1 MLNPVGMYS
10 EILDGIM
17 SNLSGAEML
26 VAHMNQRPQQMPQG
40 PQGPQATQLDGTAN
54 ASSDGS
60 RANEAG
66 LSGPRPL
73 PTSFEDVLR
82 LFYENVRSDDP
93 ERQKIYETILSAADR
108 YNLDPNL
115 IRAVMRAESNFRPDV
130 VSSAG
135 AMGLMQLMPGT
146 AASLGVTNPFDVVQN
161 IDGGARY
168 LRRML
173 DLFDGDETLAL
184 AAYNAGAGAVRR
196 HGGVPP
202 FAETTAYIPRV
213 QEFRT
218 QAILEQYAA
227 AVRSRAN

>member
-1 MLNPVGMYS
+1 MNVNPVDMYNQV
-10 EILDGIM
+10 LGNIM
-17 SNLSGAEML
+17 RNISGAEEVMEF
-26 VAHMNQRPQQMPQG
+26 MTRTPQRINMPREVQNE
-40 PQGPQATQLDGTAN
+40 PDTTVQNPPIIDGV
-54 ASSDGS
+54 
-60 RANEAG
+60 
-66 LSGPRPL
+66 
-73 PTSFEDVLR
+73 PTTFEDVLR
-82 LFYENVRSDDP
+82 MFQEGTQTEDP
-93 ERQKIYETILSAADR
+93 QRQKINDTILAAADR

-115 IRAVMRAESNFRPDV
+115 VKAVMRTESNFRPDA

-146 AASLGVTNPFDVVQN
+146 AASLGVSDPFDIVQN

-184 AAYNAGAGAVRR
+184 AAYNAGAGNVRR

-213 QEFRT
+213 QEFRS
-218 QAILEQYAA
+218 QFILEQYASA
-227 AVRSRAN
+227 IRTRAN